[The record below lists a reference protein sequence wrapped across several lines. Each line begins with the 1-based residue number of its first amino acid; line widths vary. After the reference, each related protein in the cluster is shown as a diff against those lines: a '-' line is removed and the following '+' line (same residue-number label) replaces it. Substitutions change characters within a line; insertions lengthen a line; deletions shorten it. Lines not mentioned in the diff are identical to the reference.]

1 MYLCIYIY
9 KYIYIYIFIIY
20 IIYIHIY
27 IMLYIYIYI
36 YILSI
41 YTYQLW
47 VLLSENVKL
56 QFIQKDIFSSKINYI
71 SVSSKTFLKI
81 YIHFICI
88 YVSVYCYNYL
98 YVFRCRRCC
107 YCCVEIV
114 LHNCTIWSIY
124 KIYLKGDMKNSF
136 HSFHFYSPVCPRH
149 FTWKNY
155 TYLSSENSL
164 SDLVLIK
171 KIDWSINESDVSSSN
186 YLSVSH
192 YCRHERSNNLNT
204 SYKKYQAL
212 MWLIEA
218 NRSLLLREFV

>member
-1 MYLCIYIY
+1 
-9 KYIYIYIFIIY
+9 
-20 IIYIHIY
+20 
-27 IMLYIYIYI
+27 MLYIYIYI
-36 YILSI
+36 YILYI

-171 KIDWSINESDVSSSN
+171 KLID
-186 YLSVSH
+186 LLM
-192 YCRHERSNNLNT
+192 NLMFLLQII
-204 SYKKYQAL
+204 YQSRIIADMKDL
-212 MWLIEA
+212 TIWILHIKDIK
-218 NRSLLLREFV
+218 L

>member
-1 MYLCIYIY
+1 MSAFIWKCQIAIY
-9 KYIYIYIFIIY
+9 
-20 IIYIHIY
+20 
-27 IMLYIYIYI
+27 
-36 YILSI
+36 S
-41 YTYQLW
+41 
-47 VLLSENVKL
+47 
-56 QFIQKDIFSSKINYI
+56 KDIFSSKINYI
-71 SVSSKTFLKI
+71 SVSSKTLKI